1 MISEKSVCVKTPKVS
16 VLMPVF
22 NTQES
27 HLREAIE
34 SILSQTYTD
43 FEFLILN
50 DASTDANVE
59 RIVKSY
65 DDSRIF
71 YSVNEKNLGISNT
84 RNRLIEKARGDYLAV
99 VDHDDVSLPDRLAM
113 EAAYLDEHPETG
125 VVSAFIDIRSDTKN
139 MILKMPESSDE
150 IKKSLMI
157 DCFISHPACM
167 IRRSVLIDYNV
178 RYESRYSPSEDYALF
193 CRLINKT
200 EFYNIQKVLLNYR
213 NHLDNTS
220 HLKQRE
226 MQNAAFAIQGF
237 ARRENPDL
245 WDFAR
250 FNVYKKHRFLLF
262 KYLKILKIEETV
274 DRMDFY
280 LFSCIPLFSI
290 QKGRDQRK

>member
-1 MISEKSVCVKTPKVS
+1 
-16 VLMPVF
+16 MPVF

-27 HLREAIE
+27 HLRAAVE

-59 RIVKSY
+59 KVVKSY
-65 DDSRIF
+65 NDPRIV

-84 RNRLIEKARGDYLAV
+84 RNRLIDMARGEYLAV
-99 VDHDDVSLPDRLAM
+99 VDHDDVSLPDRLAL

-125 VVSAFIDIRSDTKN
+125 VVSALIDIRNEKKS
-139 MILKMPESSDE
+139 MILEMPESSDE

-157 DCFISHPACM
+157 SCFISHPACM
-167 IRRSVLIDYNV
+167 IRRSVLMDNNV
-178 RYESRYSPSEDYALF
+178 RYESRYSPAEDYALF

-213 NHLDNTS
+213 DHSENTS
-220 HLKQRE
+220 HLKQHE
-226 MQNAAFAIQGF
+226 MINTALAVQSF
-237 ARRENPDL
+237 ARRENPEL

-250 FNVYKKHRFLLF
+250 LNVFKKHRFLLF
-262 KYLKILKIEETV
+262 KYLKVLKIEETI

-280 LFSCIPLFSI
+280 LFSCIPIFSI
-290 QKGRDQRK
+290 QKGGEQRK